1 MMALIEFTN
10 KGIYCKQ
17 GNFYIDPWQPVAK
30 AVITHGH
37 ADHAKWGNKNYLC
50 HTLTKPILAERYG
63 LFDNVETLGY
73 RNTID
78 INGVKLTFFP
88 AGHVIGSSQIK
99 LEYKGEIV
107 VVSGDYK
114 TEYDGIST
122 AFEPVKCHTFVTEST
137 FGLPIYKW
145 QPQQQIFESI
155 KNWVTGNFQKNK
167 TSILIAYSLGKA
179 QRLVKHLVGDQS
191 IFVHR
196 TIANLNQAFAEAGVT
211 IPPTIKISPEIK
223 KDELQKGIV
232 IVPPALADSKWIKSL
247 INPAIGI
254 CSGWMAV
261 RAGRRW
267 RSADAGFALSD
278 HADWPGLLAAI
289 KATEAEKVMVT
300 HGSTAIFSRY
310 LNEIGIS
317 AQEVKTQYGEEEEA
331 EEKADENEIK
341 EEGTKI

>member
-1 MMALIEFTN
+1 MALIQFTN

-17 GNFYIDPWQPVAK
+17 GNFYIDPWQPVDK

-50 HTLTKPILAERYG
+50 HTLTKPILEERYG
-63 LFDNVETLGY
+63 LYNNVETLDY
-73 RNTID
+73 KESIN
-78 INGVKLTFFP
+78 INGVKLSMFP
-88 AGHVIGSSQIK
+88 AGHVIGSAQIK

-122 AFEPVKCHTFVTEST
+122 AFEPVKCHTFVSEST

-145 QPQQQIFESI
+145 QPQQFIFDNIDSWI
-155 KNWVTGNFQKNK
+155 ADNHTKNK
-167 TSILIAYSLGKA
+167 TSVLIAYSLGKA
-179 QRLVKHLVGDQS
+179 QRLIKNLKAGDE

-196 TIANLNQAFAEAGVT
+196 SIANLNEAFKKAGVQLPNT
-211 IPPTIKISPEIK
+211 VQITAEIK

-247 INPAIGI
+247 INPAVGI

-278 HADWPGLLAAI
+278 HADWPGLLDAI
-289 KATEAEKVMVT
+289 KATEAEKVMIT
-300 HGSTAIFSRY
+300 HGNTAVFSRY
-310 LNEIGIS
+310 LNEIGIK
-317 AQEVKTQYGEEEEA
+317 AEEVKTQYGNEEA
-331 EEKADENEIK
+331 EEKAEVDV
-341 EEGTKI
+341 EEKQI